1 MDGPE
6 LSTGSTLSAF
16 LDAGFLGSKLAR
28 MSIHCSDLLW
38 SVLAKGLKNTFSVL
52 REREDTQKRA
62 EGKHS
67 GLSLSPGNSGAT

>member
-1 MDGPE
+1 MDGPG

-16 LDAGFLGSKLAR
+16 LDAGFLGLKLAR

-38 SVLAKGLKNTFSVL
+38 SVLANGLKNMFSVP
-52 REREDTQKRA
+52 REDTQGA

-67 GLSLSPGNSGAT
+67 GLSLSPGNSGTT